1 MKKILVIGGYGF
13 FGNLITRRLAAD
25 PAIRVIIAGRDA
37 EKCRALAAELQKSP
51 NLPLYHALDLS
62 RDLPAVLEQ
71 VKPDI
76 VINAAGP
83 FQGQDYKTPEA
94 CIGFGCHYIDLAD
107 ARDYVAG
114 IGALDKAAKATG
126 RLVITGASSVP
137 CLTAALIDHYLPKF
151 ARLASV
157 DYGITVAQKTRMGA
171 STAAAV
177 LSYAGKAFTRL
188 RNGKMETV
196 YGGLGLHM
204 QNYPELGLRL
214 FGDCDIPD
222 LALFPAR
229 YPSLE
234 NIRFSAGQENALLQ
248 LGIWKLS
255 WMVRAGFPR
264 SLDRHA
270 KTLMKLRGMFDIFG
284 GDESGLHMTLGGTG
298 HNGQPRET
306 KFYMIA
312 KSGHGP
318 HIPATPAVL
327 LAQGLVH
334 NTITKRGAMPCL
346 GLIGLQHYI
355 AGLKGLDIR
364 TMETTTP
371 A

>member
-1 MKKILVIGGYGF
+1 M
-13 FGNLITRRLAAD
+13 
-25 PAIRVIIAGRDA
+25 
-37 EKCRALAAELQKSP
+37 
-51 NLPLYHALDLS
+51 
-62 RDLPAVLEQ
+62 
-71 VKPDI
+71 KPDI

-83 FQGQDYKTPEA
+83 FQGQDYKTPDT
-94 CIGFGCHYIDLAD
+94 CIAFGCHYIDLAD
-107 ARDYVAG
+107 AREYVAG
-114 IGALDKAAKATG
+114 IGALDKEAKAKG
-126 RLVITGASSVP
+126 RLAVAGASSVP

-151 ARLASV
+151 SKLTSV

-177 LSYAGKAFTRL
+177 LSYAGKPFTRL
-188 RNGKMETV
+188 RNGKMEAV
-196 YGGLGLHM
+196 YGGLGLHVK
-204 QNYPELGLRL
+204 NYPELGLRL

-270 KTLMKLRGMFDIFG
+270 KTLMKLRSLFDVFG
-284 GDESGLHMTLGGTG
+284 GDESGLHMTLSGTG
-298 HNGQPRET
+298 HNGKPRET

-334 NTITKRGAMPCL
+334 NTITKRGAVPCM
-346 GLIGLQHYI
+346 GMIGLQHYI
-355 AGLKGLDIR
+355 AGLNGLDIR

>member
-13 FGNLITRRLAAD
+13 FGNIITRRLAAD
-25 PAIRVIIAGRDA
+25 PAIRVVIAGRDA
-37 EKCRALAAELQKSP
+37 EKCRVLAAELQKSP
-51 NLPLYHALDLS
+51 NLPLYHALDID
-62 RDLPAVLEQ
+62 RDLQPVLEQ

-83 FQGQDYKTPEA
+83 FQGQDYKTAET
-94 CIGFGCHYIDLAD
+94 CIAQGCHYIDLAD

-114 IGALDKAAKATG
+114 FSALDKQAKAKN
-126 RLVITGASSVP
+126 LLAVSGASSVP
-137 CLTAALIDHYLPKF
+137 CLTAAIIDHYLPEF
-151 ARLASV
+151 GAIHSV

-177 LSYAGKAFTRL
+177 LSYAGKPFTTL
-188 RNGKMETV
+188 RHKNMETV
-196 YGGLGLHM
+196 HGGLGLHVE
-204 QNYPELGLRL
+204 NYPELGLRL
-214 FGDCDIPD
+214 FGLCDIPD

-229 YPSLE
+229 YPALE
-234 NIRFSAGQENALLQ
+234 NIRFSAGQEISLLQ

-255 WMVRAGFPR
+255 LMVRAGIMRGLEP
-264 SLDRHA
+264 HA
-270 KTLMKLRGMFDIFG
+270 QRLMKLRALFDIFG
-284 GDESGLHMTLGGTG
+284 SDRSGLHMRLAGTG
-298 HNGQPRET
+298 RNGKPRET
-306 KFYMIA
+306 TFYMIA

-327 LAQGLVH
+327 LAQGLAH
-334 NTITKRGAMPCL
+334 NTITKRGAVPCM
-346 GLIGLQHYI
+346 GLITLPHYM
-355 AGLKGLDIR
+355 AGLKNFDIR